1 MLDTGYDAF
10 DSGSSAATYDSDL
23 ARLYDGFEPEMP
35 AAQTSAPKVEKTEK
49 AEAPTLSAVATEAAP
64 SGVNEALSG
73 RMDDLRA
80 KFDSFIAKASTPIF
94 GAEHTSRL
102 TRMSNGDELTEAGML
117 LFG

>member
-80 KFDSFIAKASTPIF
+80 NSIP
-94 GAEHTSRL
+94 
-102 TRMSNGDELTEAGML
+102 L
-117 LFG
+117 LLRRPPQFLAPSIHRD